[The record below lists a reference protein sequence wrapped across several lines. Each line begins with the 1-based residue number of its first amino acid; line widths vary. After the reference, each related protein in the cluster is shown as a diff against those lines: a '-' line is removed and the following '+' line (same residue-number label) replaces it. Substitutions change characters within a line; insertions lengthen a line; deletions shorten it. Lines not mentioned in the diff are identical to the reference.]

1 MNMEDLDLGP
11 DRRGN
16 QSSWQRAADKLGRYL
31 RSRTTDHWIMFLA
44 GAIIGALL
52 A

>member
-1 MNMEDLDLGP
+1 MEDLDLGP
-11 DRRGN
+11 SRDR
-16 QSSWQRAADKLGRYL
+16 QRNSGKRLVDRLGRYL

-44 GAIIGALL
+44 GAVIGAIL

>member
-1 MNMEDLDLGP
+1 MHMEDLDLGP
-11 DRRGN
+11 PRRGTK
-16 QSSWQRAADKLGRYL
+16 SSGQRLADRLGRYL

-44 GAIIGALL
+44 GAVIGAIL